1 MSDVSIEGLGKSFG
15 SARVLDGVDLRV
27 AAGDLVAIL
36 GASGSGKTTL
46 LRLLSGFERA
56 DAGRISVG
64 GIALCGP
71 GLHVA
76 PERRQIGYV
85 AQEGA
90 LFPHLSVGGNVL
102 FGLPRAQRRDPRRA
116 AALLEQVGLPG
127 DYVGR
132 APQELSGGEQQ
143 RVALARALA
152 PSPRLVLLDEP
163 FSALDAALRAETRL
177 AVAAALRQAGATAL
191 LVTHDQSEALSMGRQ
206 VAVLRTGRLVQVA
219 TPDRV
224 YRQPAD
230 PELAQF
236 VGEAVLLVGVA
247 GNGRVMCALGSL
259 RVAVPV
265 ADGDVTIMLRPEQ
278 IRIVPPDDATA
289 TKAGVQSLFYYGQDA
304 VVSLILRPAGACI
317 TARVPGYT
325 LPPLGDV
332 VGVRVEGCAMAYPI
346 PSS

>member
-1 MSDVSIEGLGKSFG
+1 
-15 SARVLDGVDLRV
+15 
-27 AAGDLVAIL
+27 
-36 GASGSGKTTL
+36 
-46 LRLLSGFERA
+46 
-56 DAGRISVG
+56 
-64 GIALCGP
+64 
-71 GLHVA
+71 
-76 PERRQIGYV
+76 
-85 AQEGA
+85 
-90 LFPHLSVGGNVL
+90 
-102 FGLPRAQRRDPRRA
+102 
-116 AALLEQVGLPG
+116 
-127 DYVGR
+127 
-132 APQELSGGEQQ
+132 
-143 RVALARALA
+143 
-152 PSPRLVLLDEP
+152 
-163 FSALDAALRAETRL
+163 LRAETRL